1 MEIYTLTDEKRRKIL
16 SKLKYN
22 QIQTLSDFTMYKAK
36 SEMITKDFVIANDW
50 KLADIRED
58 AFWNLRSMD
67 NNQVKNIPKLKC
79 ECGKNLR
86 YQYILRSSSGK
97 ELKLGVT
104 HFAQHAG
111 IPQNIA
117 RQIHSRLN
125 KVMIFRDEILTKY
138 SQGQRFPLEEY
149 NIVSKKGLLL
159 EFGEDF
165 NYKLKKFKDANL
177 PLFHVDESRLMR
189 KYFKA
194 KEANLALYRII
205 DDENFDDK
213 YLLFKETLNRY
224 IDFSEFIDTKSDAK
238 WLSKTLIGCRVVEQ
252 SIENIMLYSI
262 GKTGKILREDYIKR
276 TNTRLKNLPIDEN
289 FKQGFIWILDGIK
302 DSVYEKNEID
312 ILLRKEEEIL
322 IDLNVLQVEL
332 YGKDAIQDS
341 QDEQTKRTAKEIDRS
356 INRIRKKYDE
366 YTIVREEYLQ
376 LINSYRSKNPKLVSN
391 LEKISDEQVVL
402 PVTVEEEYTKMI
414 GKYNNLPKLNKDE
427 NKIVRYFILRHKI
440 NIPGKGIKQGYSLS
454 ASLEKFKRVKD
465 AEVKK
470 LLLEYLILRVKLIK
484 EITGFKQQNM
494 REMYFRAI
502 EIISKYD
509 VHSYD
514 KNSNIELYD
523 IDFLINNS
531 TNNTK
536 IKLGE
541 DIKVLKSELESI
553 IAKSKQKD
561 LINGILNELVNIYKK
576 TETPTMD
583 ILNIL
588 DKIVARESTF
598 YYGEIH
604 NSSNLWKQEFINF
617 LYKVN
622 YYYVGNKL
630 SNDFSKVDKTILNKN
645 LEFLIFIDEVVK
657 PGLETGILSKE
668 ERIKVHRKKLIKK
681 VKLIYGKSKKSK
693 SIYGENKRVNKD
705 KLGKYLYGIRRNLS
719 AIDTLSGYGN
729 FQRSERT
736 EKLLSKRLN
745 ISSKKVEMI
754 RKILEKYPQRDSVD
768 FKREIESLPIP
779 KDMQERIIFFEAN
792 KKDIREIKDAFEIKN
807 KLVIK

>member
-1 MEIYTLTDEKRRKIL
+1 MEIYTLTDEKRQRIL
-16 SKLKYN
+16 SKLKYK
-22 QIQTLSDFTMYKAK
+22 QIKILSDFTMYKVK

-67 NNQVKNIPKLKC
+67 NNQGKNIPKLKC
-79 ECGKNLR
+79 GCGKNLR

-149 NIVSKKGLLL
+149 NVVSKKELLL

-177 PLFHVDESRLMR
+177 PLFHVDESRLMK

-194 KEANLALYRII
+194 KEANITLYRII

-238 WLSKTLIGCRVVEQ
+238 WLSKTLIGCHVVEQ
-252 SIENIMLYSI
+252 SIENIMLFSI

-276 TNTRLKNLPIDEN
+276 TNTRLKNLLIDEN
-289 FKQGFIWILDGIK
+289 FKQGFIGILDEIK
-302 DSVYEKNEID
+302 DSMYEKDEID
-312 ILLRKEEEIL
+312 ILLRKEEIL

-341 QDEQTKRTAKEIDRS
+341 QDEQTKRTAKEIDRN

-391 LEKISDEQVVL
+391 LEKISDGQIIL
-402 PVTVEEEYTKMI
+402 PATVEEEYPKMI

-427 NKIVRYFILRHKI
+427 NKIVRYFMLRHKI
-440 NIPGKGIKQGYSLS
+440 NIPGEGIKQGYSLS
-454 ASLEKFKRVKD
+454 ASLDKFKRVKD
-465 AEVKK
+465 DEVKK
-470 LLLEYLILRVKLIK
+470 LLLEYLILRVKLTEKII
-484 EITGFKQQNM
+484 EFKQQNM
-494 REMYFRAI
+494 RDMYFKAVK
-502 EIISKYD
+502 IISKYD
-509 VHSYD
+509 VYSYKKD
-514 KNSNIELYD
+514 SNIELYD

-531 TNNTK
+531 SNNTN
-536 IKLGE
+536 IKLDE
-541 DIKVLKSELESI
+541 DIKVLKPELESI

-561 LINGILNELVNIYKK
+561 LIRGILNELVKIYKK

-630 SNDFSKVDKTILNKN
+630 SNDFLKVDKTILNKN
-645 LEFLIFIDEVVK
+645 LEFLVFIDEVVK

-705 KLGKYLYGIRRNLS
+705 KLGKYFYGIRRNLS

-729 FQRSERT
+729 LQRSERT

-779 KDMQERIIFFEAN
+779 KDMQERIIFFGAN

>member
-1 MEIYTLTDEKRRKIL
+1 MKIYALTDEKRQRIL

-67 NNQVKNIPKLKC
+67 NNQGKKIPKLKC

-117 RQIHSRLN
+117 RQIHNRLN

-194 KEANLALYRII
+194 KEANLVLHRII
-205 DDENFDDK
+205 DAENFTDK

-224 IDFSEFIDTKSDAK
+224 IDFSEFVDAESDAN
-238 WLSKTLIGCRVVEQ
+238 WLSNALIGCRVVEQ
-252 SIENIMLYSI
+252 SIENMMEESI
-262 GKTGKILREDYIKR
+262 GKTRRIIREDYIKR
-276 TNTRLKNLPIDEN
+276 TNTRLKNLLIDEN
-289 FKQGFIWILDGIK
+289 FKKRFIRILDEIR
-302 DSVYEKNEID
+302 DSVYGKNEID

-341 QDEQTKRTAKEIDRS
+341 QDEQTERTAKEIDRS
-356 INRIRKKYDE
+356 INKIRKKYDE
-366 YTIVREEYLQ
+366 YTGVRKKYLQ
-376 LINSYRSKNPKLVSN
+376 LINSYRSEKPKLVSN
-391 LEKISDEQVVL
+391 LEKISDGQVIL

-427 NKIVRYFILRHKI
+427 NKIVRYFMLRHKI
-440 NIPGKGIKQGYSLS
+440 NIPGEGIKQGY
-454 ASLEKFKRVKD
+454 SLEKFKRVKD

-484 EITGFKQQNM
+484 EVTGVKQQNM
-494 REMYFRAI
+494 RNMYFRAI

-509 VHSYD
+509 VHSYN
-514 KNSNIELYD
+514 KNSNIKLYD

-531 TNNTK
+531 TNNTN

-541 DIKVLKSELESI
+541 DIKVLKPELESI

-604 NSSNLWKQEFINF
+604 NSPNLWKQEFINF
-617 LYKVN
+617 LYKIN

-630 SNDFSKVDKTILNKN
+630 SNDFSKVDKIILNKN
-645 LEFLIFIDEVVK
+645 LEFLVFIDEVVK

-668 ERIKVHRKKLIKK
+668 GRLAHREELVNKIKIL
-681 VKLIYGKSKKSK
+681 
-693 SIYGENKRVNKD
+693 YGENKKTNKI
-705 KLGKYLYGIRRNLS
+705 KPEEYSRRIRRNLRTM
-719 AIDTLSGYGN
+719 DTLSSYGN
-729 FQRSERT
+729 SKLNKRS
-736 EKLLSKRLN
+736 KKLLLSKLG
-745 ISSKKVEMI
+745 IPKKKVEMI
-754 RKILEKYPQRDSVD
+754 RNVLKKYSQRNSDD
-768 FKREIESLPIP
+768 FKREIRSLPISNDL
-779 KDMQERIIFFEAN
+779 KKRIIFFEKN
-792 KKDIREIKDAFEIKN
+792 KKDILELQDVFKSKIRN
-807 KLVIK
+807 

>member
-1 MEIYTLTDEKRRKIL
+1 MEIYTLTDEKRQRIL
-16 SKLKYN
+16 SKLKYK
-22 QIQTLSDFTMYKAK
+22 QIKILSDFTMYKVK

-67 NNQVKNIPKLKC
+67 NNQGKNIPKLKC
-79 ECGKNLR
+79 GCSKNLR

-149 NIVSKKGLLL
+149 NVVSKKELLL

-177 PLFHVDESRLMR
+177 PLFHVDESRLMK

-194 KEANLALYRII
+194 KEANITLYRII

-238 WLSKTLIGCRVVEQ
+238 WLSKTLIGCHVVEQ
-252 SIENIMLYSI
+252 SIENIMLFSI

-276 TNTRLKNLPIDEN
+276 TNTRLKNLLIDEN
-289 FKQGFIWILDGIK
+289 FKQGFIRILDEIK
-302 DSVYEKNEID
+302 DSMYEKDEID
-312 ILLRKEEEIL
+312 ILLRKEEIL

-341 QDEQTKRTAKEIDRS
+341 QDEQTKRTAKEIDRN

-391 LEKISDEQVVL
+391 LEKISDGQIIL
-402 PVTVEEEYTKMI
+402 PATVEEEYPKMI

-427 NKIVRYFILRHKI
+427 NKIVRYFMLRHKI
-440 NIPGKGIKQGYSLS
+440 NIPGEGIKQGYSLS
-454 ASLEKFKRVKD
+454 ASLDKFKRVKD
-465 AEVKK
+465 DEVKK
-470 LLLEYLILRVKLIK
+470 LLLEYLILRVKLTEKII
-484 EITGFKQQNM
+484 EFKQQNM
-494 REMYFRAI
+494 RDMYFKAVK
-502 EIISKYD
+502 IISKYD
-509 VHSYD
+509 VYSYKKD
-514 KNSNIELYD
+514 SNIELYD

-531 TNNTK
+531 SNNTN
-536 IKLGE
+536 IKLDE
-541 DIKVLKSELESI
+541 DIKVLKPELESI

-561 LINGILNELVNIYKK
+561 LIRGILNELVKIYKK

-630 SNDFSKVDKTILNKN
+630 SNDFLKVDKTILNKN
-645 LEFLIFIDEVVK
+645 LEFLVFIDEVVK

-705 KLGKYLYGIRRNLS
+705 KLGKYFYGIRRNLS

-729 FQRSERT
+729 LQRSERT

>member
-1 MEIYTLTDEKRRKIL
+1 MEIYTLTDEKRQRIL
-16 SKLKYN
+16 SKLKYK
-22 QIQTLSDFTMYKAK
+22 QIKILSDFTMYKVK

-67 NNQVKNIPKLKC
+67 NNQGKNIPKLKC
-79 ECGKNLR
+79 GCGKNLR

-149 NIVSKKGLLL
+149 NVVSKKELLL

-177 PLFHVDESRLMR
+177 PLFHVDESRLMK

-194 KEANLALYRII
+194 KEANITLYRII

-238 WLSKTLIGCRVVEQ
+238 WLSKTLIGCHVVEQ
-252 SIENIMLYSI
+252 SIENIMLFSI

-276 TNTRLKNLPIDEN
+276 TNTRLKNLLIDEN
-289 FKQGFIWILDGIK
+289 FKQGFIRILDEIK
-302 DSVYEKNEID
+302 DSMYEKDEID
-312 ILLRKEEEIL
+312 ILLRKEEIL

-341 QDEQTKRTAKEIDRS
+341 QDEQTKRTAKEIDRN

-391 LEKISDEQVVL
+391 LEKISDGQIIL
-402 PVTVEEEYTKMI
+402 PATVEEEYPKMI

-427 NKIVRYFILRHKI
+427 NKIVRYFMLRHKI
-440 NIPGKGIKQGYSLS
+440 NIPGEGIKQGYSLS
-454 ASLEKFKRVKD
+454 ASLDKFKRVKD
-465 AEVKK
+465 DEVKK
-470 LLLEYLILRVKLIK
+470 LLLEYLILRVKLTEKII
-484 EITGFKQQNM
+484 EFKQQNM
-494 REMYFRAI
+494 RDMYFKAVK
-502 EIISKYD
+502 IISKYD
-509 VHSYD
+509 VYSYKKD
-514 KNSNIELYD
+514 SNIELYD

-531 TNNTK
+531 SNNTN
-536 IKLGE
+536 IKLDE
-541 DIKVLKSELESI
+541 DIKVLKPELESI

-561 LINGILNELVNIYKK
+561 LIRGILNELVKIYKK

-630 SNDFSKVDKTILNKN
+630 SNDFLKVDKTILNKN
-645 LEFLIFIDEVVK
+645 LEFLVFIDEVVK

-668 ERIKVHRKKLIKK
+668 ERIKVHREKLIKK

-705 KLGKYLYGIRRNLS
+705 KLGKYFYGIRRNLS

-729 FQRSERT
+729 LQRSERT

-792 KKDIREIKDAFEIKN
+792 KKDIREIKDTFEIKN

>member
-1 MEIYTLTDEKRRKIL
+1 
-16 SKLKYN
+16 
-22 QIQTLSDFTMYKAK
+22 
-36 SEMITKDFVIANDW
+36 
-50 KLADIRED
+50 
-58 AFWNLRSMD
+58 
-67 NNQVKNIPKLKC
+67 
-79 ECGKNLR
+79 
-86 YQYILRSSSGK
+86 
-97 ELKLGVT
+97 
-104 HFAQHAG
+104 
-111 IPQNIA
+111 
-117 RQIHSRLN
+117 
-125 KVMIFRDEILTKY
+125 
-138 SQGQRFPLEEY
+138 
-149 NIVSKKGLLL
+149 
-159 EFGEDF
+159 
-165 NYKLKKFKDANL
+165 
-177 PLFHVDESRLMR
+177 
-189 KYFKA
+189 
-194 KEANLALYRII
+194 
-205 DDENFDDK
+205 
-213 YLLFKETLNRY
+213 
-224 IDFSEFIDTKSDAK
+224 
-238 WLSKTLIGCRVVEQ
+238 
-252 SIENIMLYSI
+252 
-262 GKTGKILREDYIKR
+262 
-276 TNTRLKNLPIDEN
+276 
-289 FKQGFIWILDGIK
+289 
-302 DSVYEKNEID
+302 
-312 ILLRKEEEIL
+312 
-322 IDLNVLQVEL
+322 
-332 YGKDAIQDS
+332 
-341 QDEQTKRTAKEIDRS
+341 
-356 INRIRKKYDE
+356 
-366 YTIVREEYLQ
+366 
-376 LINSYRSKNPKLVSN
+376 
-391 LEKISDEQVVL
+391 
-402 PVTVEEEYTKMI
+402 MI

-440 NIPGKGIKQGYSLS
+440 NIPGEGIKQGYSLS

-484 EITGFKQQNM
+484 EVTGFKQQNM

-645 LEFLIFIDEVVK
+645 LEFLVFIDEVVK

-668 ERIKVHRKKLIKK
+668 ERLKVHRKKLIQK
-681 VKLIYGKSKKSK
+681 VKSIYGKSKKSR
-693 SIYGENKRVNKD
+693 SIYEKNKRVNKY
-705 KLGKYLYGIRRNLS
+705 KLKEYFCRIRRNLS
-719 AIDTLSGYGN
+719 VIDSLSGYGN
-729 FQRSERT
+729 LQRSERT

>member
-1 MEIYTLTDEKRRKIL
+1 
-16 SKLKYN
+16 
-22 QIQTLSDFTMYKAK
+22 
-36 SEMITKDFVIANDW
+36 
-50 KLADIRED
+50 
-58 AFWNLRSMD
+58 
-67 NNQVKNIPKLKC
+67 
-79 ECGKNLR
+79 
-86 YQYILRSSSGK
+86 
-97 ELKLGVT
+97 
-104 HFAQHAG
+104 
-111 IPQNIA
+111 
-117 RQIHSRLN
+117 
-125 KVMIFRDEILTKY
+125 MIFRDEILTKY

-224 IDFSEFIDTKSDAK
+224 IDFSEFIDAKNDAK
-238 WLSKTLIGCRVVEQ
+238 WLSEILRGCRVVEQ

-289 FKQGFIWILDGIK
+289 FKQEFIRILDEIK

-312 ILLRKEEEIL
+312 ILLRKEEETL

-341 QDEQTKRTAKEIDRS
+341 QDEQTKRTAKEIGRS

-366 YTIVREEYLQ
+366 YTDIRKEYLQ
-376 LINSYRSKNPKLVSN
+376 LINIYRSKNPELISD
-391 LEKISDEQVVL
+391 LEKISDGQIIL
-402 PVTVEEEYTKMI
+402 PAAVEKEYTKMTD
-414 GKYNNLPKLNKDE
+414 KYNNLPKLNKDE
-427 NKIVRYFILRHKI
+427 NKIVRYFMLRHKI
-440 NIPGKGIKQGYSLS
+440 KIPGEGIKQGYSLS

-465 AEVKK
+465 YEVKK
-470 LLLEYLILRVKLIK
+470 LLLEYLILRVKLI
-484 EITGFKQQNM
+484 EEVIGFKQQNI
-494 REMYFRAI
+494 RDMYFRAI

-509 VHSYD
+509 VYSYN
-514 KNSNIELYD
+514 KNSSIELYD
-523 IDFLINNS
+523 IGFLTNNS
-531 TNNTK
+531 IGNNN
-536 IKLGE
+536 INLGE
-541 DIKVLKSELESI
+541 DVKILKYKLESI

-561 LINGILNELVNIYKK
+561 LINGILNELVKVYKK
-576 TETPTMD
+576 TETSTMD
-583 ILNIL
+583 ILSIL
-588 DKIVARESTF
+588 NKIVARESTF

-630 SNDFSKVDKTILNKN
+630 SNDFLKVDKTILNRN
-645 LEFLIFIDEVVK
+645 LEFLVFIDEVVK

-668 ERIKVHRKKLIKK
+668 ERLKVHRKKLIQK
-681 VKLIYGKSKKSK
+681 VKSIYGKSKKSR
-693 SIYGENKRVNKD
+693 SIYEKNKRVNKY
-705 KLGKYLYGIRRNLS
+705 KLKEYFCRIRRNLS
-719 AIDTLSGYGN
+719 VIDSLSGYGN
-729 FQRSERT
+729 LQRSERT

>member
-67 NNQVKNIPKLKC
+67 NNQGKKIPKLKC

-149 NIVSKKGLLL
+149 NVVSKKGLLL

-177 PLFHVDESRLMR
+177 PLFHVDESRLMK

-194 KEANLALYRII
+194 KEANITLYRII

-238 WLSKTLIGCRVVEQ
+238 WLSKTLIGCYVVEQ
-252 SIENIMLYSI
+252 SIENIMLFSI

-276 TNTRLKNLPIDEN
+276 TNTRLKNLLIDEN
-289 FKQGFIWILDGIK
+289 FKQGFIRILDEIK
-302 DSVYEKNEID
+302 DSVYEKDEID

-341 QDEQTKRTAKEIDRS
+341 QDEQTKRTAKEIDRN

-391 LEKISDEQVVL
+391 LEKISDGQIIL
-402 PVTVEEEYTKMI
+402 PATVEEEYPKMI

-427 NKIVRYFILRHKI
+427 NKIVRYFMLRHKI
-440 NIPGKGIKQGYSLS
+440 NIPGEGIKQGYSLS
-454 ASLEKFKRVKD
+454 ASLDKFKRVKD
-465 AEVKK
+465 DEVKK
-470 LLLEYLILRVKLIK
+470 LLLEYLILRVKLTEKII
-484 EITGFKQQNM
+484 EFKQQNM
-494 REMYFRAI
+494 
-502 EIISKYD
+502 
-509 VHSYD
+509 
-514 KNSNIELYD
+514 
-523 IDFLINNS
+523 
-531 TNNTK
+531 
-536 IKLGE
+536 
-541 DIKVLKSELESI
+541 
-553 IAKSKQKD
+553 
-561 LINGILNELVNIYKK
+561 
-576 TETPTMD
+576 
-583 ILNIL
+583 
-588 DKIVARESTF
+588 
-598 YYGEIH
+598 
-604 NSSNLWKQEFINF
+604 
-617 LYKVN
+617 
-622 YYYVGNKL
+622 
-630 SNDFSKVDKTILNKN
+630 
-645 LEFLIFIDEVVK
+645 
-657 PGLETGILSKE
+657 
-668 ERIKVHRKKLIKK
+668 
-681 VKLIYGKSKKSK
+681 
-693 SIYGENKRVNKD
+693 
-705 KLGKYLYGIRRNLS
+705 
-719 AIDTLSGYGN
+719 
-729 FQRSERT
+729 
-736 EKLLSKRLN
+736 
-745 ISSKKVEMI
+745 
-754 RKILEKYPQRDSVD
+754 
-768 FKREIESLPIP
+768 
-779 KDMQERIIFFEAN
+779 
-792 KKDIREIKDAFEIKN
+792 
-807 KLVIK
+807 

>member
-1 MEIYTLTDEKRRKIL
+1 MEIYTLTDEKRQRIL
-16 SKLKYN
+16 SKLKYK
-22 QIQTLSDFTMYKAK
+22 QIKILSDFTMYKVK

-67 NNQVKNIPKLKC
+67 NNQGKNIPKLKC
-79 ECGKNLR
+79 GCGKNLR

-149 NIVSKKGLLL
+149 NVVSKKELLL

-177 PLFHVDESRLMR
+177 PLFHVDESRLMK

-194 KEANLALYRII
+194 KEANITLYRII

-238 WLSKTLIGCRVVEQ
+238 WLSKTLIGCHVVEQ
-252 SIENIMLYSI
+252 SIENIMLFSI

-276 TNTRLKNLPIDEN
+276 TNTRLKNLLIDEN
-289 FKQGFIWILDGIK
+289 FKQGFIRILDEIK
-302 DSVYEKNEID
+302 DSMYEKDEID
-312 ILLRKEEEIL
+312 ILLRKEEIL

-341 QDEQTKRTAKEIDRS
+341 QDEQTKRTAKEIDRN

-391 LEKISDEQVVL
+391 LEKISDGQIIL
-402 PVTVEEEYTKMI
+402 PATVEEEYPKMI

-427 NKIVRYFILRHKI
+427 NKIVRYFMLRHKI
-440 NIPGKGIKQGYSLS
+440 NIPGEGIKQGYSLS
-454 ASLEKFKRVKD
+454 ASLDKFKRVKD
-465 AEVKK
+465 DEVKK
-470 LLLEYLILRVKLIK
+470 LLLEYLILRVKLTEKII
-484 EITGFKQQNM
+484 EFKQQNM
-494 REMYFRAI
+494 RDMYFKAVK
-502 EIISKYD
+502 IISKYD
-509 VHSYD
+509 VYSYKKD
-514 KNSNIELYD
+514 SNIELYD

-531 TNNTK
+531 SNNTN
-536 IKLGE
+536 IKLDE
-541 DIKVLKSELESI
+541 DIKVLKPELESI
-553 IAKSKQKD
+553 IAKSKQKY
-561 LINGILNELVNIYKK
+561 LIRGILNELVKIYKK

-630 SNDFSKVDKTILNKN
+630 SNDFLKVDKTILNKN
-645 LEFLIFIDEVVK
+645 LEFLVFIDEVVK

-705 KLGKYLYGIRRNLS
+705 KLGKYFYGIRRNLS
-719 AIDTLSGYGN
+719 VIDTLSGYGN
-729 FQRSERT
+729 LQRSERT

>member
-1 MEIYTLTDEKRRKIL
+1 
-16 SKLKYN
+16 
-22 QIQTLSDFTMYKAK
+22 
-36 SEMITKDFVIANDW
+36 
-50 KLADIRED
+50 
-58 AFWNLRSMD
+58 
-67 NNQVKNIPKLKC
+67 
-79 ECGKNLR
+79 
-86 YQYILRSSSGK
+86 
-97 ELKLGVT
+97 
-104 HFAQHAG
+104 
-111 IPQNIA
+111 
-117 RQIHSRLN
+117 
-125 KVMIFRDEILTKY
+125 MIFRDEILTKY

-149 NIVSKKGLLL
+149 NVVSKKELLL

-177 PLFHVDESRLMR
+177 PLFHVDESRLMK

-194 KEANLALYRII
+194 KEANITLYRII

-238 WLSKTLIGCRVVEQ
+238 WLSKTLIGCHVVEQ
-252 SIENIMLYSI
+252 SIENIMLFSI

-276 TNTRLKNLPIDEN
+276 TNTRLKNLLIDEN
-289 FKQGFIWILDGIK
+289 FKQGFIRILDEIK
-302 DSVYEKNEID
+302 DSMYEKDEID
-312 ILLRKEEEIL
+312 ILLRKEEIL

-341 QDEQTKRTAKEIDRS
+341 QDEQTKRTAKEIDRN

-391 LEKISDEQVVL
+391 LEKISDGQIIL
-402 PVTVEEEYTKMI
+402 PATVEEEYPKMI

-427 NKIVRYFILRHKI
+427 NKIVRYFMLRHKI
-440 NIPGKGIKQGYSLS
+440 NIPGEGIKQGYSLS
-454 ASLEKFKRVKD
+454 ASLDKFKRVKD
-465 AEVKK
+465 DEVKK
-470 LLLEYLILRVKLIK
+470 LLLEYLILRVKLTEKII
-484 EITGFKQQNM
+484 EFKQQNM
-494 REMYFRAI
+494 RDMYFKAVK
-502 EIISKYD
+502 IISKYD
-509 VHSYD
+509 VYSYKKD
-514 KNSNIELYD
+514 SNIELYD

-531 TNNTK
+531 SNNTN
-536 IKLGE
+536 IKLDE
-541 DIKVLKSELESI
+541 DIKVLKPELESI
-553 IAKSKQKD
+553 IAKSKQKY
-561 LINGILNELVNIYKK
+561 LIRGILNELVKIYKK

-630 SNDFSKVDKTILNKN
+630 SNDFLKVDKTILNKN
-645 LEFLIFIDEVVK
+645 LEFLVFIDEVVK

-705 KLGKYLYGIRRNLS
+705 KLGKYFYGIRRNLS
-719 AIDTLSGYGN
+719 VIDTLSGYGN
-729 FQRSERT
+729 LQRSERT

>member
-1 MEIYTLTDEKRRKIL
+1 MEIYTLTDEKRQRIL
-16 SKLKYN
+16 SKLKYK
-22 QIQTLSDFTMYKAK
+22 QIKILSDFTMYKAK

-67 NNQVKNIPKLKC
+67 NNQGKNIPKLKC

-125 KVMIFRDEILTKY
+125 KVMIFRDEILIKY

-194 KEANLALYRII
+194 KEANLVLHRII
-205 DDENFDDK
+205 DAENFDDK

-224 IDFSEFIDTKSDAK
+224 IDFSEFIDAKNDANWLSDA
-238 WLSKTLIGCRVVEQ
+238 LIGCRVVEQ
-252 SIENIMLYSI
+252 SIENMMEESI
-262 GKTGKILREDYIKR
+262 GKTRRILREDYIKR

-289 FKQGFIWILDGIK
+289 FKQGFIRILDEIK

-356 INRIRKKYDE
+356 INKIRKKYDE
-366 YTIVREEYLQ
+366 YTGVRKKYLQ
-376 LINSYRSKNPKLVSN
+376 LINSYRSEKPKLVSN
-391 LEKISDEQVVL
+391 LEKISDGQVIL

-427 NKIVRYFILRHKI
+427 NKIVRYFMLRHKI
-440 NIPGKGIKQGYSLS
+440 NIPGEGIKQGYSLS

-484 EITGFKQQNM
+484 EVTGFKQQNM
-494 REMYFRAI
+494 RDMYFRAI

-509 VHSYD
+509 VYSYKKD
-514 KNSNIELYD
+514 SNIELYD

-531 TNNTK
+531 TNNTN

-541 DIKVLKSELESI
+541 DIKVLKPELESI
-553 IAKSKQKD
+553 IVKSKQKD

-576 TETPTMD
+576 AETPTMD

-645 LEFLIFIDEVVK
+645 LEFLVFIDEVVK

-668 ERIKVHRKKLIKK
+668 GRLAHREELVNKIKIL
-681 VKLIYGKSKKSK
+681 
-693 SIYGENKRVNKD
+693 YGENKKDNKI
-705 KLGKYLYGIRRNLS
+705 KLEEYSRRIRRNLRTM
-719 AIDTLSGYGN
+719 DTLSSYGN
-729 FQRSERT
+729 SKLNKRS
-736 EKLLSKRLN
+736 KKLLLSKLG
-745 ISSKKVEMI
+745 IPKKKVEMI
-754 RKILEKYPQRDSVD
+754 RNVLKKYPQRNSDD
-768 FKREIESLPIP
+768 FKQEINSLPIP
-779 KDMQERIIFFEAN
+779 KKLKERIIFFEAN

>member
-1 MEIYTLTDEKRRKIL
+1 
-16 SKLKYN
+16 
-22 QIQTLSDFTMYKAK
+22 
-36 SEMITKDFVIANDW
+36 
-50 KLADIRED
+50 
-58 AFWNLRSMD
+58 
-67 NNQVKNIPKLKC
+67 
-79 ECGKNLR
+79 
-86 YQYILRSSSGK
+86 
-97 ELKLGVT
+97 
-104 HFAQHAG
+104 
-111 IPQNIA
+111 
-117 RQIHSRLN
+117 
-125 KVMIFRDEILTKY
+125 MIFRDEILTKY

-149 NIVSKKGLLL
+149 NVVSKKELLL

-177 PLFHVDESRLMR
+177 PLFHVDESRLMK

-194 KEANLALYRII
+194 KEANITLYRII

-238 WLSKTLIGCRVVEQ
+238 WLSKTLIGCHVVEQ
-252 SIENIMLYSI
+252 SIENIMLFSI

-276 TNTRLKNLPIDEN
+276 TNTRLKNLLIDEN
-289 FKQGFIWILDGIK
+289 FKQGFIRILDEIK
-302 DSVYEKNEID
+302 DSMYEKDEID
-312 ILLRKEEEIL
+312 ILLRKEEIL

-341 QDEQTKRTAKEIDRS
+341 QDEQTKRTAKEIDRN

-391 LEKISDEQVVL
+391 LEKISDGQIIL
-402 PVTVEEEYTKMI
+402 PATVEEEYPKMI

-427 NKIVRYFILRHKI
+427 NKIVRYFMLRHKI
-440 NIPGKGIKQGYSLS
+440 NIPGEGIKQGYSLS
-454 ASLEKFKRVKD
+454 ASLDKFKRVKD
-465 AEVKK
+465 DEVKK
-470 LLLEYLILRVKLIK
+470 LLLEYLILRVKLTEKII
-484 EITGFKQQNM
+484 EFKQQNM
-494 REMYFRAI
+494 RDMYFKAVK
-502 EIISKYD
+502 IISKYD
-509 VHSYD
+509 VYSYKKD
-514 KNSNIELYD
+514 SNIELYD

-531 TNNTK
+531 SNNTN
-536 IKLGE
+536 IKLDE
-541 DIKVLKSELESI
+541 DIKVLKPELESI

-561 LINGILNELVNIYKK
+561 LIRGILNELVKIYKK

-630 SNDFSKVDKTILNKN
+630 SNDFLKVDKTILNKN
-645 LEFLIFIDEVVK
+645 LEFLVFIDEVVK

-705 KLGKYLYGIRRNLS
+705 KLGKYFYGIRRNLS

-729 FQRSERT
+729 LQRSERT

>member
-1 MEIYTLTDEKRRKIL
+1 MEIYTLTDEKRQRIL
-16 SKLKYN
+16 SKLKYK
-22 QIQTLSDFTMYKAK
+22 QIKILSDFTMYKVK

-67 NNQVKNIPKLKC
+67 NNQGKNIPKLKC
-79 ECGKNLR
+79 GCGKNLR

-149 NIVSKKGLLL
+149 NVVSKKELLL

-177 PLFHVDESRLMR
+177 PLFHVDESRLMK

-194 KEANLALYRII
+194 KEANITLYRII

-238 WLSKTLIGCRVVEQ
+238 WLSKTLIGCHVVEQ
-252 SIENIMLYSI
+252 SIENIMLFSI

-276 TNTRLKNLPIDEN
+276 TNTRLKNLLIDEN
-289 FKQGFIWILDGIK
+289 FKQGFIRILDEIK
-302 DSVYEKNEID
+302 DSMYEKDEID
-312 ILLRKEEEIL
+312 ILLRKEEIL

-341 QDEQTKRTAKEIDRS
+341 QDEQTKRTAKEIDRN

-391 LEKISDEQVVL
+391 LEKISDGQIIL
-402 PVTVEEEYTKMI
+402 PATVEEEYPKMI

-427 NKIVRYFILRHKI
+427 NKIVRYFMLRHKI
-440 NIPGKGIKQGYSLS
+440 NIPGEGIKQGYSLS
-454 ASLEKFKRVKD
+454 ASLDKFKRVKD
-465 AEVKK
+465 DEVKK
-470 LLLEYLILRVKLIK
+470 LLLEYLILRVKLTEKII
-484 EITGFKQQNM
+484 EFKQQNM
-494 REMYFRAI
+494 RGMYFKAVK
-502 EIISKYD
+502 IISKYD
-509 VHSYD
+509 VYSYKKD
-514 KNSNIELYD
+514 SNIELYD

-531 TNNTK
+531 SNNTN
-536 IKLGE
+536 IKLDE
-541 DIKVLKSELESI
+541 DIKVLKPELESI

-561 LINGILNELVNIYKK
+561 LIRGILNELVKIYKK

-630 SNDFSKVDKTILNKN
+630 SNDFLKVDKTILNKN
-645 LEFLIFIDEVVK
+645 LEFLVFIDEVVK

-705 KLGKYLYGIRRNLS
+705 KLGKYFYGIRRNLS

-729 FQRSERT
+729 LQRSERT

-792 KKDIREIKDAFEIKN
+792 KKDIREIN
-807 KLVIK
+807 

>member
-1 MEIYTLTDEKRRKIL
+1 MEIYTLTDEKRQRIL
-16 SKLKYN
+16 SKLKYK
-22 QIQTLSDFTMYKAK
+22 QIKILSDFTMYKVK

-67 NNQVKNIPKLKC
+67 NNQGKNIPKLKC
-79 ECGKNLR
+79 GCGKNLR

-117 RQIHSRLN
+117 RQIYSRLN

-149 NIVSKKGLLL
+149 NVVSKKELLL

-177 PLFHVDESRLMR
+177 PLFHVDESRLMK

-194 KEANLALYRII
+194 KEANITLYRII

-238 WLSKTLIGCRVVEQ
+238 WLSKTLIGCHVVEQ
-252 SIENIMLYSI
+252 SIENIMLFSI

-276 TNTRLKNLPIDEN
+276 TNTRLKNLLIDEN
-289 FKQGFIWILDGIK
+289 FKQGFIRILDEIK
-302 DSVYEKNEID
+302 DSMYEKDEID
-312 ILLRKEEEIL
+312 ILLRKEEIL

-341 QDEQTKRTAKEIDRS
+341 QDEQTKRTAKEIDRN

-391 LEKISDEQVVL
+391 LEKISDGQIIL
-402 PVTVEEEYTKMI
+402 PATVEEEYPKMI

-427 NKIVRYFILRHKI
+427 NKIVRYFMLRHKI
-440 NIPGKGIKQGYSLS
+440 NIPGEGIKQGYSLS
-454 ASLEKFKRVKD
+454 ASLDKFKRVKD
-465 AEVKK
+465 DEVKK
-470 LLLEYLILRVKLIK
+470 LLLEYLILRVKLTEKII
-484 EITGFKQQNM
+484 EFKQQNM
-494 REMYFRAI
+494 RDMYFKAVK
-502 EIISKYD
+502 IISKYD
-509 VHSYD
+509 VYSYKKD
-514 KNSNIELYD
+514 SNIELYD

-531 TNNTK
+531 SNNTN
-536 IKLGE
+536 IKLDE
-541 DIKVLKSELESI
+541 DIKVLKPELESI

-561 LINGILNELVNIYKK
+561 LIRGILNELVKIYKK

-630 SNDFSKVDKTILNKN
+630 SNDFLKVDKTILNKN
-645 LEFLIFIDEVVK
+645 LEFLVFIDEVVK

-705 KLGKYLYGIRRNLS
+705 KLGKYFYGIRRNLS

-729 FQRSERT
+729 LQRSERT

>member
-1 MEIYTLTDEKRRKIL
+1 MEIYTLTDEKRQRIL
-16 SKLKYN
+16 SKLKYK
-22 QIQTLSDFTMYKAK
+22 QIKILSDFTMYKVK

-67 NNQVKNIPKLKC
+67 NNQGKNIPKLKC
-79 ECGKNLR
+79 GCGKNLR

-149 NIVSKKGLLL
+149 NVVSKKELLL

-177 PLFHVDESRLMR
+177 PLFHVDESRLMK

-194 KEANLALYRII
+194 KEANITLYRII

-238 WLSKTLIGCRVVEQ
+238 WLSKTLIGCHVVEQ
-252 SIENIMLYSI
+252 SIENIMLFSI

-276 TNTRLKNLPIDEN
+276 TNTRLKNLLIDEN
-289 FKQGFIWILDGIK
+289 FKQGFIRILDEIK
-302 DSVYEKNEID
+302 DSMYEKDEID
-312 ILLRKEEEIL
+312 ILLRKEEIL

-341 QDEQTKRTAKEIDRS
+341 QDEQTKRTAKEIDRN

-391 LEKISDEQVVL
+391 LEKISDGQIIL
-402 PVTVEEEYTKMI
+402 PATVEEEYPKMI

-427 NKIVRYFILRHKI
+427 NKIVRYFMLRHKI
-440 NIPGKGIKQGYSLS
+440 NIPGEGIKQGYSLS
-454 ASLEKFKRVKD
+454 ASLDKFKRVKD
-465 AEVKK
+465 DEVKK
-470 LLLEYLILRVKLIK
+470 LLLEYLILRVKLTEKII
-484 EITGFKQQNM
+484 EFKQQNM
-494 REMYFRAI
+494 RDMYFKAVK
-502 EIISKYD
+502 IISKYD
-509 VHSYD
+509 VYSYKKD
-514 KNSNIELYD
+514 SNIELYD

-531 TNNTK
+531 SNNTN
-536 IKLGE
+536 IKLDE
-541 DIKVLKSELESI
+541 DIKVLKPELESI
-553 IAKSKQKD
+553 IAKSKQKY
-561 LINGILNELVNIYKK
+561 LIRGILNELVKIYKK

-617 LYKVN
+617 FV
-622 YYYVGNKL
+622 
-630 SNDFSKVDKTILNKN
+630 
-645 LEFLIFIDEVVK
+645 
-657 PGLETGILSKE
+657 
-668 ERIKVHRKKLIKK
+668 
-681 VKLIYGKSKKSK
+681 
-693 SIYGENKRVNKD
+693 
-705 KLGKYLYGIRRNLS
+705 
-719 AIDTLSGYGN
+719 
-729 FQRSERT
+729 
-736 EKLLSKRLN
+736 
-745 ISSKKVEMI
+745 
-754 RKILEKYPQRDSVD
+754 
-768 FKREIESLPIP
+768 
-779 KDMQERIIFFEAN
+779 
-792 KKDIREIKDAFEIKN
+792 
-807 KLVIK
+807 

>member
-1 MEIYTLTDEKRRKIL
+1 MEIYTLTDEKRQRIL
-16 SKLKYN
+16 SKLKYK
-22 QIQTLSDFTMYKAK
+22 QIKILSDFTMYKAK

-138 SQGQRFPLEEY
+138 SQGQRFPLKEY

-177 PLFHVDESRLMR
+177 PLFHVDESRLMK

-194 KEANLALYRII
+194 KEANITLYRII

-238 WLSKTLIGCRVVEQ
+238 WLSKTLIGCHVVEQ

-289 FKQGFIWILDGIK
+289 FKQGFIRILDGIK

-332 YGKDAIQDS
+332 YGKNAIQDS
-341 QDEQTKRTAKEIDRS
+341 QDEQTKRTAKEIGRS

-366 YTIVREEYLQ
+366 YTDIRKEYLQ
-376 LINSYRSKNPKLVSN
+376 LISIYRSKNPELISD
-391 LEKISDEQVVL
+391 LEKISDGQIIL
-402 PVTVEEEYTKMI
+402 PAAVEKEYTKMTD
-414 GKYNNLPKLNKDE
+414 KYNNLPKLNKDE
-427 NKIVRYFILRHKI
+427 NKIVRYFMLRHKI
-440 NIPGKGIKQGYSLS
+440 KIPGEGIKQGYSLS

-465 AEVKK
+465 YEVKK
-470 LLLEYLILRVKLIK
+470 LLLEYLILRVKLI
-484 EITGFKQQNM
+484 EEVIGFKQQNI
-494 REMYFRAI
+494 RDMYFRAI

-509 VHSYD
+509 VYSYN
-514 KNSNIELYD
+514 KNSSIELYD
-523 IDFLINNS
+523 IGFLTNNS
-531 TNNTK
+531 IGNNN
-536 IKLGE
+536 INLGE
-541 DIKVLKSELESI
+541 DVKILKYKLESI

-561 LINGILNELVNIYKK
+561 LINGILNELVKVYKK
-576 TETPTMD
+576 TETSTMD
-583 ILNIL
+583 ILSIL
-588 DKIVARESTF
+588 NKIVARESIF

-630 SNDFSKVDKTILNKN
+630 SNDFLKVDKTILNRN
-645 LEFLIFIDEVVK
+645 LEFLVFIDEVVK

-668 ERIKVHRKKLIKK
+668 ERLKVHRKKLIQK
-681 VKLIYGKSKKSK
+681 VKSIYGKSKKSR
-693 SIYGENKRVNKD
+693 SIYEKNKRVNKY
-705 KLGKYLYGIRRNLS
+705 KLKEYFCRIRRNLS
-719 AIDTLSGYGN
+719 VIDSLSGYGN
-729 FQRSERT
+729 LQRSERT

>member
-1 MEIYTLTDEKRRKIL
+1 MEIYTLTDEKRQRIL
-16 SKLKYN
+16 SKLKYK
-22 QIQTLSDFTMYKAK
+22 QIKILSDFTMYKVK

-67 NNQVKNIPKLKC
+67 NNQGKNIPKLKC
-79 ECGKNLR
+79 GCGKNLR

-149 NIVSKKGLLL
+149 NVVSKKELLL

-177 PLFHVDESRLMR
+177 PLFHVDESRLMK

-194 KEANLALYRII
+194 KEANITLYRII

-238 WLSKTLIGCRVVEQ
+238 WLSKTLIGCHVVEQ
-252 SIENIMLYSI
+252 SIENIMLFSI

-276 TNTRLKNLPIDEN
+276 TNTRLKNLLIDEN
-289 FKQGFIWILDGIK
+289 FKQGFIRILDEIK
-302 DSVYEKNEID
+302 DSMYEKDEID
-312 ILLRKEEEIL
+312 ILLRKEEIL

-341 QDEQTKRTAKEIDRS
+341 QDEQTKRTAKEIDRN

-391 LEKISDEQVVL
+391 LEKISDGQIIL
-402 PVTVEEEYTKMI
+402 PATVEEEYPKMI

-427 NKIVRYFILRHKI
+427 NKIVRYFMLRHKI
-440 NIPGKGIKQGYSLS
+440 NIPSEGIKQGYSLS
-454 ASLEKFKRVKD
+454 ASLDKFKRVKD
-465 AEVKK
+465 DEVKK
-470 LLLEYLILRVKLIK
+470 LLLEYLILRVKLTEKII
-484 EITGFKQQNM
+484 EFKQQNM
-494 REMYFRAI
+494 RDMYFKAVK
-502 EIISKYD
+502 IISKYD
-509 VHSYD
+509 VYSYKKD
-514 KNSNIELYD
+514 SNIELYD

-531 TNNTK
+531 SNNTN
-536 IKLGE
+536 IKLDE
-541 DIKVLKSELESI
+541 DIKVLKPELESI

-561 LINGILNELVNIYKK
+561 LIRGILNELVKIYKK

-630 SNDFSKVDKTILNKN
+630 SNDFLKVDKTILNKN
-645 LEFLIFIDEVVK
+645 LEFLVFIDEVVK

-705 KLGKYLYGIRRNLS
+705 KLGKYFYGIRRNLS

-729 FQRSERT
+729 LQRSERT

>member
-1 MEIYTLTDEKRRKIL
+1 MEIYTLTDEKRQRIL
-16 SKLKYN
+16 SKLKYK
-22 QIQTLSDFTMYKAK
+22 QIKILSDFTMYKVK

-67 NNQVKNIPKLKC
+67 NNQGKNIPKLKC
-79 ECGKNLR
+79 GCGKNLR

-149 NIVSKKGLLL
+149 NVVSKKELLL

-177 PLFHVDESRLMR
+177 PLFHVDESRLMK

-194 KEANLALYRII
+194 KEANITLYRII

-238 WLSKTLIGCRVVEQ
+238 WLSKTLIGCHVVEQ
-252 SIENIMLYSI
+252 SIENIMLFSI

-276 TNTRLKNLPIDEN
+276 TNTRLKNLLIDEN
-289 FKQGFIWILDGIK
+289 FKQGFIRILDEIK
-302 DSVYEKNEID
+302 NSMYEKDEID
-312 ILLRKEEEIL
+312 ILLRKEEIL

-341 QDEQTKRTAKEIDRS
+341 QDEQTKRTAKEIDRN

-391 LEKISDEQVVL
+391 LEKISDGQIIL
-402 PVTVEEEYTKMI
+402 PATVEEEYPKMI

-427 NKIVRYFILRHKI
+427 NKIVRYFMLRHKI
-440 NIPGKGIKQGYSLS
+440 NIPGEGIKQGYSLS
-454 ASLEKFKRVKD
+454 ASLDKFKRVKD
-465 AEVKK
+465 DEVKK
-470 LLLEYLILRVKLIK
+470 LLLEYLILRVKLTEKII
-484 EITGFKQQNM
+484 EFKQQNM
-494 REMYFRAI
+494 RGMYFKAVK
-502 EIISKYD
+502 IISKYD
-509 VHSYD
+509 VYSYKKD
-514 KNSNIELYD
+514 SNIELYD

-531 TNNTK
+531 SNNTN
-536 IKLGE
+536 IKLDE
-541 DIKVLKSELESI
+541 DIKVLKPELESI

-561 LINGILNELVNIYKK
+561 LIRGILNELVKIYKK

-630 SNDFSKVDKTILNKN
+630 SNDFLKVDKTILNKN
-645 LEFLIFIDEVVK
+645 LEFLVFIDEVVK

-705 KLGKYLYGIRRNLS
+705 KLGKYFYGIRRNLS

-729 FQRSERT
+729 LQRSERT